1 MQTETSEKPGHFG
14 TTVATV
20 SVVFLLLFG
29 PLMIALGERLCF
41 GTNHFERA
49 LDDVGLLTF
58 YARIY
63 EVTGIF
69 EIVKSLLGF

>member
-1 MQTETSEKPGHFG
+1 
-14 TTVATV
+14 
-20 SVVFLLLFG
+20 
-29 PLMIALGERLCF
+29 MIALGERLCF